1 MKTSCPHLSGMPVT
15 KTTRSGNQPKRFR
28 FTIIKYCKEMQEAY
42 RPQGR
47 QWRIPQSTRKKP
59 NKQAQTKKPKS
70 YTEKE
75 YAFENWLLAIISP
88 VLIING
94 VYVVM
99 GKFGGADLN
108 LGASGIKFIDF
119 FFNTDLKRILT
130 GSFLILVGTLVIV
143 YLAIPI
149 LRPSIAEMKKVSWPT
164 SKVLAVNT
172 GRVFAFLLFLML
184 VFTLY
189 GLALDPLFKCLLSL

>member
-1 MKTSCPHLSGMPVT
+1 MAEA
-15 KTTRSGNQPKRFR
+15 N
-28 FTIIKYCKEMQEAY
+28 KE
-42 RPQGR
+42 
-47 QWRIPQSTRKKP
+47 KKAKLV
-59 NKQAQTKKPKS
+59 KQAPKIERQPS
-70 YTEKE
+70 KVMAILKKE

-99 GKFGGADLN
+99 GKFGNADLN
-108 LGASGIKFIDF
+108 LGESGIKFIDF

-130 GSFLILVGTLVIV
+130 GTFLILVGTLVVI

-164 SKVLAVNT
+164 GKSLAINT
-172 GRVFAFLLFLML
+172 GRVFLFLLFLML

-189 GLALDPLFKCLLSL
+189 GFALDPLFRWLLSL

>member
-1 MKTSCPHLSGMPVT
+1 MAEA
-15 KTTRSGNQPKRFR
+15 N
-28 FTIIKYCKEMQEAY
+28 KE
-42 RPQGR
+42 
-47 QWRIPQSTRKKP
+47 KKAKLV
-59 NKQAQTKKPKS
+59 KQAPKIERQPS
-70 YTEKE
+70 KVMAILKKE

-99 GKFGGADLN
+99 GKFGNADLN
-108 LGASGIKFIDF
+108 LGESGIKFIDF

-130 GSFLILVGTLVIV
+130 GTFLILVGTLVVI

-164 SKVLAVNT
+164 GK
-172 GRVFAFLLFLML
+172 
-184 VFTLY
+184 
-189 GLALDPLFKCLLSL
+189 